1 MAELTI
7 QVPDELAIRLE
18 PLRSRLPELLLQLL
32 ETTNPSWATHSDV
45 TNPTD
50 IPPAYIEVLDFLIN
64 SPTPEEIA
72 AFKVSPQA
80 QARLGVL
87 LNKNREETLT
97 ATEAAEINVYEQL
110 EHLMILLKARA
121 YASIS
126 WMTSTPISSALRQL
140 VIERAKGRCE
150 YCLMHQDFSIYSHE
164 VDHIIALKHGGNTI
178 AENLAL
184 ACLPCNRHKGSDL
197 ATIDPISG
205 EIIPLFNPR
214 SQVWA
219 EHFTLNNAQ
228 IVGITPIGR
237 ATVRLLMLNTPTRL
251 LERQVLI
258 TQKRYS

>member
-126 WMTSTPISSALRQL
+126 
-140 VIERAKGRCE
+140 
-150 YCLMHQDFSIYSHE
+150 
-164 VDHIIALKHGGNTI
+164 
-178 AENLAL
+178 
-184 ACLPCNRHKGSDL
+184 
-197 ATIDPISG
+197 
-205 EIIPLFNPR
+205 
-214 SQVWA
+214 
-219 EHFTLNNAQ
+219 
-228 IVGITPIGR
+228 
-237 ATVRLLMLNTPTRL
+237 
-251 LERQVLI
+251 
-258 TQKRYS
+258 